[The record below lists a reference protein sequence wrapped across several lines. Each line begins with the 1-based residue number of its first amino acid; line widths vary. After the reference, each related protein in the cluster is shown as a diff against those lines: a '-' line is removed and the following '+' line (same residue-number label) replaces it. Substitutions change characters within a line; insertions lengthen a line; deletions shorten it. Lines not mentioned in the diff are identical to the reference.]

1 MTLLR
6 HTLYAHTIVQNM
18 SYLKRILR
26 WITTAAYTLM
36 RVNVTVERVLTFTVK
51 RNLS

>member
-26 WITTAAYTLM
+26 WITTAAYT
-36 RVNVTVERVLTFTVK
+36 RIFNACK
-51 RNLS
+51 RYS